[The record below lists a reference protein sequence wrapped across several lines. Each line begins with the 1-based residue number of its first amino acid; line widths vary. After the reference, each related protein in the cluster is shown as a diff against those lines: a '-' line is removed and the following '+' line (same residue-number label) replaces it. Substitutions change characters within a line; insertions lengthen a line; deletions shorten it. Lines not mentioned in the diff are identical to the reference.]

1 MSHDKDGSD
10 RNAHE
15 RGPAD
20 ASRTNAA
27 ATDQER
33 KARETKDDKENP
45 MSRLRFGS
53 AGSGGAERE
62 PGPERP

>member
-1 MSHDKDGSD
+1 MADKNPSD

-15 RGPAD
+15 PLPGD
-20 ASRTNAA
+20 GSEQHE
-27 ATDQER
+27 DVSD
-33 KARETKDDKENP
+33 ETVRRAEKNKRNP
-45 MSRLRFGS
+45 LSDLRFGS